1 MAITTKFCDP
11 NYGGQHKG
19 SSGLKNTTKNSQLK
33 KMVKFFYNE
42 VFKEV
47 EVDKSLKLRYAIS
60 NYGRLIS
67 FEEDMNEGRLLKG
80 GLVDGYKVF
89 LYVVKK
95 DGKIFYKHKLFY
107 KMVAEKFLEKSAEDQ
122 LYILHIDRIRTNDHI
137 DNLRWATK
145 AELLEHNKGSE
156 RVIEAMKKLVERN
169 RKADGK
175 KLTAVKV
182 ILLKRIFADPN
193 RKPRMKMIAKQFG
206 VSEMTLYRIK
216 SGENWGHIKI

>member
-1 MAITTKFCDP
+1 
-11 NYGGQHKG
+11 
-19 SSGLKNTTKNSQLK
+19 
-33 KMVKFFYNE
+33 MVKFFYNE
-42 VFKEV
+42 VFEEV
-47 EVDKSLKLRYAIS
+47 DVDKSLKLRYAIS
-60 NYGRLIS
+60 NYGRLLS
-67 FEEDMNEGRLLKG
+67 FEHEMNEGRLLKG

-89 LYVVKK
+89 RYVVKK
-95 DGKIFYKHKLFY
+95 DGQIFYKHKLFY
-107 KMVAEKFLEKSAEDQ
+107 KMVAEKFLEKTSDDQ
-122 LYILHIDRIRTNDHI
+122 MYILHIDRVRTNDHI

>member
-1 MAITTKFCDP
+1 MI
-11 NYGGQHKG
+11 
-19 SSGLKNTTKNSQLK
+19 
-33 KMVKFFYNE
+33 KFFYNE

-47 EVDKSLKLRYAIS
+47 DVDKSLKLRYAIS

-89 LYVVKK
+89 RYVVKK
-95 DGKIFYKHKLFY
+95 DGQIFYKHKLFY
-107 KMVAEKFLEKSAEDQ
+107 KMVAEKFLEKSSEDQ

>member
-1 MAITTKFCDP
+1 
-11 NYGGQHKG
+11 
-19 SSGLKNTTKNSQLK
+19 
-33 KMVKFFYNE
+33 MVKFFYNE
-42 VFKEV
+42 VFEEV
-47 EVDKSLKLRYAIS
+47 DVDKSLKLRYAIS
-60 NYGRLIS
+60 NYGRLLS
-67 FEEDMNEGRLLKG
+67 FEHEMNEGRLLKG

-89 LYVVKK
+89 RYVVKK
-95 DGKIFYKHKLFY
+95 DGKILYKHKLFY
-107 KMVAEKFLEKSAEDQ
+107 KMVAEKFLEKTSDDQ
-122 LYILHIDRIRTNDHI
+122 MYILHIDRVRTNDHI

-175 KLTAVKV
+175 KLTTMKV

-216 SGENWGHIKI
+216 SGENWGHIEI